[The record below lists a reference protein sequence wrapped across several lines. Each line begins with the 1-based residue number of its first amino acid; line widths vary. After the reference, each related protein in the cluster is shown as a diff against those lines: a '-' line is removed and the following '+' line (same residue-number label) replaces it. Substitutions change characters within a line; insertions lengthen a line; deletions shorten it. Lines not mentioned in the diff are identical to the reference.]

1 MKHPKKM
8 DSLGNFNDT
17 NLDFTYQPFNTF
29 QNGMLNYYKKRRK
42 EVLDCDQ
49 RNSSTTSKDNSFSST
64 IVSVKRTASKHPDK
78 PYTLRYS
85 PARKI
90 ESDIGTIGYNS
101 KKNIPKE
108 ISVDRCLQ
116 IGTSLESLEN
126 YYKEG
131 NEKIKKMNEQ
141 LQNQIK
147 NLNVV
152 QSSGKSKMSIDLV
165 NRKLKEKSDLCDE
178 YVKKNKQQQIE
189 NGNLINENMKLKAEL
204 EMLKKEKDIDVL
216 KIKNEYSLLLDTSKK
231 DIENLELT
239 KNKITQQNTK
249 YKTLLSTLKKENIL
263 IKKELLITQLEL
275 KKKTNKNVLLDIE
288 KVNEINYVNDNY
300 YSDSIINT
308 EQRHK
313 HNKTE
318 YLIKLIEKEN
328 DDYRNKL
335 SALEEQ
341 LDIYIKNKSR
351 INTSA
356 SQLSENSFEI
366 NNNNDAPALLYDF
379 YSKASSI
386 MKMEIIPYANITEKK
401 DKYNANINEMIISIE
416 KCLCDK

>member
-204 EMLKKEKDIDVL
+204 EMLKKEKDIKNL
-216 KIKNEYSLLLDTSKK
+216 K
-231 DIENLELT
+231 LT

-341 LDIYIKNKSR
+341 LDIYIKNKNR

-366 NNNNDAPALLYDF
+366 NNNKDAPALLYDF